1 MHRNAADQNP
11 FLCKFIRPIIAGD
24 PGYVTRLRGRRD
36 CPASLQFETLDRP
49 GMKTKEQARRSALAG
64 CRRSSGLL
72 DAALRAASAGG
83 DADDLLKCRQ
93 KM

>member
-36 CPASLQFETLDRP
+36 CPASLQFESLDRP
-49 GMKTKEQARRSALAG
+49 GMKTKERARQPAVAR